1 MGLGLVMKTLL
12 LVGASI
18 AAIVALNGA
27 QAADLPVY
35 TKAPKAAPYN
45 WTGLYVGFEGGAA
58 WGDAKNTR
66 APGFDSLSYTPNG
79 AFVGGTIGY
88 NWQFPDNWVVGL
100 EGDAAWADVSAS
112 TPGNTFGTQCGG
124 LNPKCSAKFESLET
138 VRARLGYS
146 TGIVLPYITGGVA
159 IAELR
164 GTEGDVA
171 ANGANGSGTTTD
183 VGWVVGAGFESVVL
197 PRWTVKLEGLYADF
211 GTKQVFNVT
220 NVPGVAGAVPESIKT
235 NLGIIKIG
243 VNYKLW

>member
-1 MGLGLVMKTLL
+1 MKKIL
-12 LVGASI
+12 LVGVAMT
-18 AAIVALNGA
+18 AIVALNSA

-35 TKAPKAAPYN
+35 TKAPKAVPYN
-45 WTGLYVGFEGGAA
+45 WTGLYVGLEGGAA

-88 NWQFPDNWVVGL
+88 NWQFPGNWVLGL
-100 EGDAAWADVSAS
+100 EGDAAWADVGAS
-112 TPGNTFGTQCGG
+112 TPGNTSGTQCGG
-124 LNPKCSAKFESLET
+124 LNPRCSAKFESIDT
-138 VRARLGYS
+138 VRGRIGYS
-146 TGIVLPYITGGVA
+146 TGIVLPYITGGLAVG
-159 IAELR
+159 ELH
-164 GTEGDVA
+164 GEEGDVA
-171 ANGANGSGTTTD
+171 ANGAHGAGTTTEL
-183 VGWVVGAGFESVVL
+183 GWVVGAGFESVIL

-220 NVPGVAGAVPESIKT
+220 SVPSVAGSVPESIKT